1 MWLKFIKFNYLLPK
15 MKLFV
20 VWLVKI
26 QDLLGWQQDFII
38 QPYYVEVTSAM
49 KFFARNAFATNFFIA
64 KQSRIDCTTREIK
77 QKYPQDAPWQKLS
90 ILLDEPRHTTICHY
104 ISSFDKISIKSS
116 KKCDLLATLM
126 KFSQT
131 SNPHLSYQRKFVKTN
146 AVQNALSQ
154 HKFDS
159 LLVKFVIQKANF
171 LTKNSK
177 SHCIDLRP
185 NLTWT

>member
-20 VWLVKI
+20 VWLAKI

-90 ILLDEPRHTTICHY
+90 ILLHKPRCSTICRR
-104 ISSFDKISIKSS
+104 ISSFSKIYTKSS
-116 KKCDLLATLM
+116 KKSGMLATL
-126 KFSQT
+126 
-131 SNPHLSYQRKFVKTN
+131 
-146 AVQNALSQ
+146 
-154 HKFDS
+154 
-159 LLVKFVIQKANF
+159 VKFNQAS
-171 LTKNSK
+171 NS
-177 SHCIDLRP
+177 HLPRQ
-185 NLTWT
+185 